1 MIRQDEP
8 IWSDPGTC
16 LFTRSG
22 PINVCAVNCPSP
34 CIVWETGLMG
44 NELSCAIGI
53 TRSVTPSFSPGNR

>member
-8 IWSDPGTC
+8 IWSDPGTY

-34 CIVWETGLMG
+34 CIVWGRQDLWVMNCLVPLESQ
-44 NELSCAIGI
+44 E
-53 TRSVTPSFSPGNR
+53 V